1 MLRKDYGNNN
11 DNNKETI
18 TIVINL
24 FLKLIFGKKC
34 LKKRLPDDELWHW
47 KK

>member
-11 DNNKETI
+11 DNNNETI

-24 FLKLIFGKKC
+24 FFGKKC
-34 LKKRLPDDELWHW
+34 LKKRLPDDELQYW